1 MKRVLTLLMVVAMTM
16 SLLVGCG
23 STNHKGPTNNG
34 SPTDGNTQTDTS
46 GTQDFTLNNVILG
59 ESYEF
64 TYTTVP
70 QRIVTLASPAT
81 EMLLALG
88 LEQNIVGYAMQE
100 NTIPDQYK
108 AAFDSLHCITEEWSV
123 SQEMIMALEPDF
135 MMFWNGSPDYT
146 YEFLTAN
153 NIGTYTMT
161 SDMDGAKI
169 QSVYDD
175 FTNMGKIFGKETRAA
190 EIVAQMKA
198 KIEPVAEQMADVAPV
213 SVVYIDAYS
222 SEEAAFTAGDALV
235 ADIFRTA
242 GGANVINN
250 TTDPWLNVSWE
261 EIAAADPE
269 WIVLGVYEGAE
280 DADFWITFLKNH
292 PACSQMK
299 AVQNE
304 NFIIIGLVDLTVGE
318 RIADTI
324 PMLASKFHPED

>member
-1 MKRVLTLLMVVAMTM
+1 MKKIICMLTAVMILMSMTAC
-16 SLLVGCG
+16 SNTEAAPTKTTG
-23 STNHKGPTNNG
+23 S
-34 SPTDGNTQTDTS
+34 DG
-46 GTQDFTLNNVILG
+46 FTLSNSILG
-59 ESYEF
+59 EEHEF
-64 TYTTVP
+64 TYDAVP
-70 QRIVTLASPAT
+70 QRIVSLASPAT

-88 LEQNIVGYAMQE
+88 LEANIAGFAMQE
-100 NTIPDQYK
+100 NVIPEKYQ
-108 AAFDSLHCITEEWSV
+108 AAFDSLYCITEDWTV
-123 SQEMIMALEPDF
+123 SQEMIMAMEPDF
-135 MMFWNGSPDYT
+135 LMFWNGSPDYT
-146 YEFLTAN
+146 YEFLSAN
-153 NIGTYTMT
+153 GMGTYTMT

-175 FTNMGKIFGKETRAA
+175 FTNMGRIFRVEERASQIIS
-190 EIVAQMKA
+190 EMTA
-198 KIEPVAEQMADVAPV
+198 KIDPIAEKMAGAEPV

-242 GGANVINN
+242 GGENVINS

-318 RIADTI
+318 RIADTV